1 MHTVSRDAELFYDVL
16 GNGPPVVL
24 LHPFPVHH
32 AFWLPAADLLASRY
46 RLIVPDLRGHGESTT
61 GDGPATMEKHTAD
74 VARVADAAGAG
85 KAVFAGASIGGYI
98 LMEFWRRYPQRVSAL
113 VLANTRAQADTEEGR
128 AARLKSAEDA
138 ELHGAEPFFDAMIP
152 KLIGATTR
160 SNRPDLVAAAHK
172 MMRKMSVPGLAA
184 LQRGM
189 AQRPDSFPTLKTVN
203 VPTLILAG
211 EEDTLTPVEDAKR
224 MQQAIAGSRM
234 EVIPRAGHCAAF
246 EQPEAAG
253 RLIRGFLDGLNIG

>member
-1 MHTVSRDAELFYDVL
+1 MHTVSRDAELFYEVL
-16 GNGPPVVL
+16 GDGPPVVL

-32 AFWLPAADLLASRY
+32 GFWLSAADLLASRY

-61 GDGPATMEKHTAD
+61 GEGPATMEKHAAD
-74 VARVADAAGAG
+74 VARVCEAGG
-85 KAVFAGASIGGYI
+85 VGRAVFAGVSIGGYI

-128 AARLKSAEDA
+128 AARLQSAQDA
-138 ELHGAEPFFDAMIP
+138 EHHGAEPFFDGMIP
-152 KLIGATTR
+152 KLIGETTR
-160 SNRPDLVAAAHK
+160 GNRPELVVAARK

-184 LQRGM
+184 VQRGM

-211 EEDTLTPVEDAKR
+211 EEDTLTPVEDATR

-234 EVIPRAGHCAAF
+234 EVIPRAGHYAAF
-246 EQPEAAG
+246 EQPEAVG
-253 RLIRGFLDGLNIG
+253 KVLRGFLDGLNIG